1 MKFII
6 GLAFDIV
13 KAPVNV
19 PPARGSLVAIELV
32 TVVAKFGSEPSA
44 SLSSFN
50 VSKVLGAELTKLD
63 IAVSV

>member
-1 MKFII
+1 M
-6 GLAFDIV
+6 
-13 KAPVNV
+13 

-32 TVVAKFGSEPSA
+32 TVVAKFGSDPNA

-50 VSKVLGAELTKLD
+50 VSKVLGAELTKFD